1 MTKSLGGRQKLPIST
16 AGSPNFCDLAG
27 RAVSPAT
34 QTHQVLSK
42 MIEIQKDS
50 LESDP
55 QGKFNLSL
63 NRLFRDLRSGEFF
76 LWQPVYFIEIMENKA
91 DFKRRR
97 PGIVIG
103 RFGRK
108 FALVYYRGNSIDTI

>member
-63 NRLFRDLRSGEFF
+63 NRRCRRMKENNSFYVCGGVGGVCIF
-76 LWQPVYFIEIMENKA
+76 LSK
-91 DFKRRR
+91 
-97 PGIVIG
+97 
-103 RFGRK
+103 
-108 FALVYYRGNSIDTI
+108 